1 LAATCRMVAGLLMT
15 ATASAPRDIASEATL
30 LEWRYYMAMAVP
42 FAIDVVISAIFTWIH
57 GLPELFLQNL
67 MIAATVL
74 LVGVHLWVRPLFRPI
89 RRFLQ
94 TGEDFNAIERSLT
107 QLPLRSA
114 RRVSLLYLLILIFR
128 LLLPQVFDAMRLPG
142 VPLQTWTDVTITI
155 LVLATFIFVVVYFLI
170 SGYLERLC
178 LFLFERHGANLGLF
192 FGRFA
197 AKIGVAL
204 VFIAVAPPVLIAG
217 ELFSYSGDELIRE
230 VAVDLTAS
238 AFGLAVVLYWVGRSL
253 TRPLFRLGL
262 GMKQVAEGDLSVRLP
277 VTSNEEIGALTSRF
291 NQMVEGLRER
301 RQIRETFGKYVSESV
316 AAQLLRQTGDG
327 RLLGETREATLL
339 FTDIEGFTTLSERLA
354 PDLLIAVLNEYLE
367 AVVEPI
373 QRHGGVVNSFIG
385 DGLFASF
392 NMPLANEA
400 HATSAVA
407 AALEIQRA
415 TQRRF
420 AGDVRLATRIGINTG
435 TVIGG
440 TIGAGD
446 RLGYTLLG
454 DAVNTA
460 SRLQDLNKQH
470 GTRVLV
476 TEATRAQAGA
486 TFRFRLIGELPIRGR
501 SATQIVHA
509 VEDDPL

>member
-1 LAATCRMVAGLLMT
+1 MVVGLPMT

-30 LEWRYYMAMAVP
+30 LEWRYYMAMAAP
-42 FAIDVVISAIFTWIH
+42 FVIDAVISAIFNWVH

-67 MIAATVL
+67 MISAAVL

-94 TGEDFNAIERSLT
+94 TGEDFNAFERSLT

-128 LLLPQVFDAMRLPG
+128 LLLPLVFDAMRLPG
-142 VPLQTWTDVTITI
+142 LPMQTWTDVTITI
-155 LVLATFIFVVVYFLI
+155 LVSATFIFVVVYFLI
-170 SGYLERLC
+170 SAYLERLC
-178 LFLFERHGANLGLF
+178 AFLFERHGVNLGLF

-197 AKIGVAL
+197 AKVGVAL
-204 VFIAVAPPVLIAG
+204 VFTAVAPPALIAG
-217 ELFSYSGDELIRE
+217 DLFSYEGDLLIRE
-230 VAVDLTAS
+230 VAVDLVAS
-238 AFGLAVVLYWVGRSL
+238 AFGLGVTLFWVGRSL
-253 TRPLFRLGL
+253 TRPLARLGI
-262 GMKQVAEGDLSVRLP
+262 GMKQVADGDLGVRLP

-316 AAQLLRQTGDG
+316 AAALLRQTGDG

-392 NMPLANEA
+392 NMPLANAA
-400 HATSAVA
+400 HAASAVT

-415 TQRRF
+415 TERRF

-460 SRLQDLNKQH
+460 ARLQELNKLH
-470 GTRVLV
+470 GTRILL
-476 TEATRAQAGA
+476 TEATRERAGA
-486 TFRFRLIGELPIRGR
+486 EFRFRPIGEVPIRGR
-501 SATQIVHA
+501 SATLVVHTVDNEA
-509 VEDDPL
+509 ASP